1 MPLTSDAAA
10 TINDGEIDESTEVYF
25 LPISTHNLFSSLWGI
40 GLFDRINH
48 ACGTLIDDYE
58 SEWLLHDQLANAGA
72 EVNALQRQYP
82 NGDVGEF
89 LQQLSAQ
96 ICRATETQSP
106 LYFVC

>member
-1 MPLTSDAAA
+1 MQPSELWRRGVIMPLTSDAAA
-10 TINDGEIDESTEVYF
+10 KMNDGEIDESTEVYF

-40 GLFDRINH
+40 GLFDRINQ

-58 SEWLLHDQLANAGA
+58 SEWLL
-72 EVNALQRQYP
+72 QRLYP